1 MKIFLT
7 PDSETCVA
15 RHSVPRFSLT
25 LRSSSFRGLSFVMWT
40 LIYHYLAFVPFWAC
54 LPEAH
59 PLQEN
64 SVLASVTQQY
74 LGFPLTSGLSLCF
87 LSASSCSSLL
97 LMWEWLSL
105 QPWLT
110 GLTSSYHLFP
120 SFSLSLWS
128 SSFLT
133 SPHIL
138 SFPFPSPATH

>member
-97 LMWEWLSL
+97 SL
-105 QPWLT
+105 IGSIKCTADLCTGSPNADIRFARCPWPT
-110 GLTSSYHLFP
+110 PHDIGP
-120 SFSLSLWS
+120 SHSLIACQNLY
-128 SSFLT
+128 
-133 SPHIL
+133 
-138 SFPFPSPATH
+138 